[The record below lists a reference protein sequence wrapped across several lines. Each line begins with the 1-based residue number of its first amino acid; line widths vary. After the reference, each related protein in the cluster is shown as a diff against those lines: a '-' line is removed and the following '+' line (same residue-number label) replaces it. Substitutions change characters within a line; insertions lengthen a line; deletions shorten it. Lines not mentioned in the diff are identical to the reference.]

1 VVWLFSGEA
10 VVDDSDG
17 LTKFQIAGGWRD
29 NTSCRVPNHRTSA
42 FGYVLIPDRE
52 MLEILPSATVNFVTS
67 MAGSNSSLIIL

>member
-29 NTSCRVPNHRTSA
+29 NTSCRHVAGSPTTALQHSGT
-42 FGYVLIPDRE
+42 YI
-52 MLEILPSATVNFVTS
+52 IPSATVNVVTS
-67 MAGSNSSLIIL
+67 MAGSNSSWIIL